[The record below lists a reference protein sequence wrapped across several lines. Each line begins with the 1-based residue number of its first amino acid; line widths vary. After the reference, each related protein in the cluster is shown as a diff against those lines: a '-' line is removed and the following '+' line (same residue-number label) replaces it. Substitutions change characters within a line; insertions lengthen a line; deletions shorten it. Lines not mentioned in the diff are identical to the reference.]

1 MYGTVGWIVLLGA
14 FVILEV
20 LSRLNVTHTSSL
32 ARTGAML
39 AARLAPRILL
49 LLLWIFV
56 GLHLFT
62 RYTIPTR

>member
-14 FVILEV
+14 VVIVEV
-20 LSRLNVTHTSSL
+20 LSRLHVTHTSSL

-49 LLLWIFV
+49 LLFWFFV

-62 RYTIPTR
+62 RYTIPTH

>member
-14 FVILEV
+14 VVIVEV
-20 LSRLNVTHTSSL
+20 LSRLHVTHTPSL

-49 LLLWIFV
+49 LLFWIFF

-62 RYTIPTR
+62 RYTLPTR

>member
-14 FVILEV
+14 VVIVEV
-20 LSRLNVTHTSSL
+20 LSRLYVTHASSL

-39 AARLAPRILL
+39 AARLAPRFLL

-62 RYTIPTR
+62 RYTIPTH